1 MIKPQ
6 KLTKK
11 QALFVLFSSI
21 CIISFFAV
29 AFIASEPKI
38 IINGSEHMY
47 LRVGENYVEN
57 GARAVDA
64 EGRALPV
71 KISGY
76 VNSDKPGDVEIVYS
90 ATHLGR
96 TVQAT
101 RTVTVTDNKT
111 E

>member
-11 QALFVLFSSI
+11 QALFVFFSSI

-38 IINGSEHMY
+38 TINGSEHIY
-47 LRVGENYVEN
+47 INVGETYVES
-57 GARAVDA
+57 GAKASDA
-64 EGRALPV
+64 EGNMLPV
-71 KISGY
+71 KISGH
-76 VNSDKPGDVEIVYS
+76 VDSDKPGDVEIVYS

-96 TVQAT
+96 TVQTT
-101 RTVTVTDNKT
+101 RMVTVVESMT
-111 E
+111 